1 MGSTQ
6 RTAAIIHLD
15 RLAANL
21 QNIRARVGPEREII
35 AVVKA
40 DAYGHGAA
48 GVYPTLRKQ
57 GIRSYAVAFWQEGAA
72 LREAGARTERI
83 LLLADTPDGELD
95 RLLEYDLT
103 PTIFTVETALKLNAL
118 AAAAGTVRPVQIKI
132 DTGMHRLGFPAGQ
145 GAVEPVKRIAAME
158 NLRIAGAFTHF
169 SRADE
174 PACGATERE
183 LAALLDTVAL
193 LRGAGVDIPSVHAC
207 NSPGLLLWPE
217 SYLDAVRPG
226 DVLYGLCPVEERY
239 WRGQGLRQV
248 MEWVSRV
255 AMVKTLGPG
264 EPVGYGATFV
274 TERVTR
280 LATVPVGFADGY
292 SRGLS
297 NRGKVRI
304 RGRYAPIVG
313 RICMDQFMADV
324 TDIPG
329 VERGDTVTLLDEDLP
344 AWEMAEMLGT
354 NVDEIA
360 CCVGKRVPRIYTE
373 GETET
378 T

>member
-1 MGSTQ
+1 MAEMPFEG
-6 RTAAIIHLD
+6 RTAAVIHLD
-15 RLAANL
+15 TLAANVH
-21 QNIRARVGPEREII
+21 NIQARLGPGTELI

-48 GVYPTLRKQ
+48 GIYPTLREC
-57 GIRSYAVAFWQEGAA
+57 GVRSYAVAFWQEGAA
-72 LREAGARTERI
+72 LRAAGAKTEPI
-83 LLLADTPDGELD
+83 ILLADTPDGD
-95 RLLEYDLT
+95 LERVVEHRLT
-103 PTIFTVETALKLNAL
+103 PTVFDLGMAERLDDL
-118 AAAAGTVRPVQIKI
+118 AARAGVVQPVQIKI
-132 DTGMHRLGFPAGQ
+132 DTGMHRIGFPASPA
-145 GAVEPVKRIAAME
+145 AVEPVRRIAGMK

-183 LAALLDTVAL
+183 LAAFLDTAAAL
-193 LRGAGVDIPSVHAC
+193 RRAGVDIPALHAA
-207 NSPGLLLWPE
+207 NSPGTLLWPE
-217 SYLDAVRPG
+217 SYLDAIRPG
-226 DVLYGLCPVEERY
+226 DVLYGLCPVE
-239 WRGQGLRQV
+239 WDLWKDQGLRQV

-255 AMVKTLGPG
+255 SMVKTLPPG
-264 EPVGYGATFV
+264 EPVGYGGTFV
-274 TERVTR
+274 TARETR

-329 VERGDTVTLLDEDLP
+329 VERGDEVTLLDEELN
-344 AWEMAEMLGT
+344 AFWMAELLGT

-360 CCVGKRVPRIYTE
+360 CSVGKRVPRVYTK
-373 GETET
+373 
-378 T
+378 